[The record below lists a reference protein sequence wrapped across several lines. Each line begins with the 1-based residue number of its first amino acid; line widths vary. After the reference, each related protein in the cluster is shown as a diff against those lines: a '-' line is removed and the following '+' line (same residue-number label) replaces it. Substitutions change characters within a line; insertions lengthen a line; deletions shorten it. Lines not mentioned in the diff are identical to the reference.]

1 MTVDVLAVQ
10 FNVAEWEIG
19 WTPVPDKV
27 IVAGEFE
34 ALLAT
39 PMLPGTV
46 PVPAGANVTFS
57 VTTCPGVMICPL
69 ETPTAVKPGP
79 AIVTF
84 EIVIL
89 TVPELVKVMPRTRLL
104 PIFTLLKFKL
114 VVLGVSAPGVAALT
128 VRVAALLVTLPTELV
143 TTTVN
148 CAPLSAVVSAG
159 VV

>member
-10 FNVAEWEIG
+10 FNVAEWAIG

-69 ETPTAVKPGP
+69 DSPIDVKPGP
-79 AIVTF
+79 EIVTF
-84 EIVIL
+84 EIVML
-89 TVPELVKVMPRTRLL
+89 ELPELVNVTGRRLL
-104 PIFTLLKFKL
+104 LTVLTLPKLKAE
-114 VVLGVSAPGVAALT
+114 VLAVSAPGT
-128 VRVAALLVTLPTELV
+128 VRVAALLVALPTELV
-143 TTTVN
+143 TTTLN
-148 CAPLSAVVSAG
+148 WAPLSAAVAAG